1 MPSVASAPQP
11 RSSLRAVAVPAEH
24 GGWAL
29 SAEPGLLALAVA
41 PSLAGLALA
50 VAALVLFLVRTPAR
64 AVAVGRRRGR
74 WTTREQVAARV
85 AAVEVAALGALVVV
99 AAALGEPGWWWPG
112 LVALVPGALAASY
125 EVRSRDRRL
134 VPELAGAVA
143 VVAVAPMAA
152 LAGGASTS
160 LAIGLWLVLA
170 ARSTSSIPHARE
182 QVGRVH
188 GRAPTGTGR
197 SDLVAIV
204 LGAAAVLVEPALAT
218 GAASIVA
225 IVIAQRALARRPVP
239 RVAVVGATQVALGVA
254 VVSLTALGVA
264 LG

>member
-1 MPSVASAPQP
+1 M
-11 RSSLRAVAVPAEH
+11 
-24 GGWAL
+24 
-29 SAEPGLLALAVA
+29 
-41 PSLAGLALA
+41 
-50 VAALVLFLVRTPAR
+50 
-64 AVAVGRRRGR
+64 
-74 WTTREQVAARV
+74 AARV

-170 ARSTSSIPHARE
+170 ARSTSSIPHASRS
-182 QVGRVH
+182 G
-188 GRAPTGTGR
+188 GSTGGP
-197 SDLVAIV
+197 D
-204 LGAAAVLVEPALAT
+204 GNP
-218 GAASIVA
+218 
-225 IVIAQRALARRPVP
+225 P
-239 RVAVVGATQVALGVA
+239 
-254 VVSLTALGVA
+254 
-264 LG
+264 